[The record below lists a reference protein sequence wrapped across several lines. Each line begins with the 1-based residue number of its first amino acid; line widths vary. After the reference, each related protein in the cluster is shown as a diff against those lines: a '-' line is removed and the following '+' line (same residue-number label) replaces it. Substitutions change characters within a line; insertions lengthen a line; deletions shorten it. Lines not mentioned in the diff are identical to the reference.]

1 MCTCH
6 EKELHSMLV
15 DGEINSPWLE
25 EVKNHVENCSECR
38 SHVESLN
45 TMRSAFM
52 QDSES
57 LSLTDAQM
65 SASFERLQSRL
76 RYTQVASKTNTIY
89 ADFSRKVMPY
99 AAAAALLVALIL
111 PAVTRNSVSS
121 TTLHASLL
129 NNGKNVE
136 LIDKTGIAF
145 DQNMNGT
152 SVKVSNTAASKNFV
166 QPAALHVSNLTKNDI
181 FKPEFATETSSKIN
195 INLVDVTTL
204 PLITQ
209 PDFQQS
215 AVYPVTE

>member
-1 MCTCH
+1 MSTCH

-15 DGEINSPWLE
+15 DGEINSPWFE
-25 EVKNHVENCSECR
+25 EVKSHVENCSECK

-45 TMRSAFM
+45 SMRSIFA

-57 LSLTDAQM
+57 LNLTNEQM

-76 RYTQVASKTNTIY
+76 RYTQVAAKTNTIY
-89 ADFSRKVMPY
+89 ADFTKKVMPY
-99 AAAAALLVALIL
+99 AAAAALLVAVML
-111 PAVTRNSVSS
+111 PAVTRRSATV

-129 NNGKNVE
+129 NNVKNVE

-152 SVKVSNTAASKNFV
+152 AVKVSDTASKKV
-166 QPAALHVSNLTKNDI
+166 GQPVALHVSNLTKNDI

-215 AVYPVTE
+215 AVYPVSE